1 MFRLAGVSGRILEG
15 TEDIQKCLSM
25 EINYDGVHQN
35 FAKIREESYQYL
47 QKALE
52 DKESTDL

>member
-25 EINYDGVHQN
+25 EIDYDRVHQN

-47 QKALE
+47 QNALE